1 MIEMTY
7 AERVHPPVNP
17 APACKC
23 SDCILN
29 PVSSHGIYMIGAY
42 ESPVMLSRR
51 RSTPER
57 AHLSWRYRFASGC
70 EGGTSIYVPE
80 SLDNGDERVWII

>member
-7 AERVHPPVNP
+7 AERVHPPVNN

-23 SDCILN
+23 RECILN

-42 ESPVMLSRR
+42 EAPVILSRR

-57 AHLSWRYRFASGC
+57 AHVSWRYRFASGS
-70 EGGTSIYVPE
+70 EGGTSVYISEHLE
-80 SLDNGDERVWII
+80 SDERVWII